1 MRQISLGRIDMKEV
15 DIGFSFTSIPWEKGE
30 NKDQI
35 LREMNETISKF
46 VSERD
51 YGESIETILIGL
63 LANDPIYDAFSKPHR
78 PRYTEHKETKAFGS
92 IPIVIH
98 KSLELEIKLN
108 YEQVLAAE
116 GKEFIE
122 MIALEVLNL
131 FHGMKLPK
139 KVTDFD
145 RDRFVADMDKL
156 FHEKFLN

>member
-1 MRQISLGRIDMKEV
+1 MKEV
-15 DIGFSFTSIPWEKGE
+15 NIGLSSTSIPWEKCA
-30 NKDQI
+30 NKRQA
-35 LREMNETISKF
+35 LRERTETVSNF
-46 VSERD
+46 VSEKD
-51 YGESIETILIGL
+51 YGESIETILVGL
-63 LANDPIYDAFSKPHR
+63 LADDSIYDDFSKPRR